1 MFRRFLEI
9 LKLRS
14 LARQLRK
21 PGGSFGDK
29 VGHMMNRANKPLYD
43 FTLDVMKPGY
53 YEAILEIGF
62 GNGKFFEELLNTA
75 EGLEVSGI
83 DYSGTMVSSAIKN
96 NDELVRS
103 GKLKLVQGSSANM
116 PFANNSF
123 DKAFCINVAYFWD
136 EPALHLREIFRVLKP
151 GGLLFVT
158 VRSQESL
165 QRMPF
170 TKYGF
175 HKYSDEI
182 WQQLATNAGFE
193 WVGIEKLVEPASEFQ
208 PDPRP
213 FDSVCYVSRRPA
225 DQS

>member
-9 LKLRS
+9 LKFKS

-43 FTLDVMKPGY
+43 FTLEVMKPGY
-53 YEAILEIGF
+53 YQSILEIGF

-83 DYSGTMVSSAIKN
+83 DYSNTMVSSAIKN
-96 NDELVRS
+96 NDALIRS
-103 GKLKLVQGSSANM
+103 GRLKLVQGSSANM
-116 PFANNSF
+116 PFPNESF
-123 DKAFCINVAYFWD
+123 DKVFCINVAYFWD
-136 EPALHLREIFRVLKP
+136 EPARHLEEILRVLKP
-151 GGLLFVT
+151 GGHLFVT

-182 WQQLATNAGFE
+182 WQQLTKNAGYE
-193 WVGIEKLVEPASEFQ
+193 WVGIEKLAEPASEFQ
-208 PDPRP
+208 PDQRV
-213 FDSVCYVSRRPA
+213 FDSLCYVTRKPA
-225 DQS
+225 VQS